1 MRRIVHQVS
10 IIESLKDDLL
20 FGLDYVFCFTWT
32 TVQDFSIS
40 ILIICIYICRR
51 CRTQCGRSY
60 GVKYIADT
68 QIIKVLEYFQSV
80 KRVAA
85 RYAFSL
91 CATKYTYCM
100 CLKKKI

>member
-1 MRRIVHQVS
+1 MQ
-10 IIESLKDDLL
+10 
-20 FGLDYVFCFTWT
+20 
-32 TVQDFSIS
+32 
-40 ILIICIYICRR
+40 CR
-51 CRTQCGRSY
+51 RSY

-100 CLKKKI
+100 CLKKKFEHDKIQITHRQHMKPEHTNANTHIGSKSTFLIFWRCMKLFRMHCALWR

>member
-40 ILIICIYICRR
+40 ILIICIY
-51 CRTQCGRSY
+51 
-60 GVKYIADT
+60 
-68 QIIKVLEYFQSV
+68 
-80 KRVAA
+80 
-85 RYAFSL
+85 
-91 CATKYTYCM
+91 M
-100 CLKKKI
+100 